1 MEKKI
6 VVTRIFNEPVELVWQ
21 NWTDPEL
28 IKQWWGPDKFTCP
41 TAKIDFREGGTS
53 IVSMLAPV
61 SFGGQETF
69 SIWVYTKINLHQS
82 IEFIQ
87 NLAYKDGRKANP
99 VDLGMPPDFPED
111 IRTVV
116 TFKELGKSK
125 TEMTVTE
132 YADMGQMSHFAQ
144 LGLEQCMDK
153 MLNHMHKINQ

>member
-6 VVTRIFNEPVELVWQ
+6 VVTRIFNAPVELVWQ

-69 SIWVYTKINLHQS
+69 SIWVYTKIKL
-82 IEFIQ
+82 
-87 NLAYKDGRKANP
+87 
-99 VDLGMPPDFPED
+99 
-111 IRTVV
+111 
-116 TFKELGKSK
+116 
-125 TEMTVTE
+125 
-132 YADMGQMSHFAQ
+132 
-144 LGLEQCMDK
+144 
-153 MLNHMHKINQ
+153 